1 MKASLYTPQ
10 CQSRWD
16 DFIATSA
23 NGTFLH
29 RRAYMDYHADRF
41 TDCSLMF
48 EDDAAGRL
56 LAVLPANREGA
67 TLVSHR
73 GLTYGGL
80 IVGRR
85 HLPDGRIAEVIEAI
99 VDWCKENGINQI
111 DYRPVPHIYHRYP
124 SEADISDL
132 LRRGAQLSGAVVSS
146 AIPLCEPRVD
156 NESMRQAVR
165 KAEAA
170 GLRTGYSTD
179 LTAFH
184 SMLCACLAERHDA
197 RPVHTLA
204 ELQLLAGRFPSNIR
218 MLGVYDHTDTLCGG
232 TLLYITDTV
241 VHTQYIA
248 TTARGRQLGAVAL
261 AVSALCKE
269 FGATGKRYLDFG
281 TSMEPTTGQLN
292 QGLSTQKYALGAR
305 PTLYLRLILPILP

>member
-1 MKASLYTPQ
+1 MKITPYTPQ
-10 CQSRWD
+10 SRNRWD

-29 RRAYMDYHADRF
+29 LRGYMDYHADRF
-41 TDCSLMF
+41 TDCSLMI
-48 EDDAAGRL
+48 EDEPTGRL
-56 LAVLPANREGA
+56 LAVLPANREGT

-85 HLPDGRIAEVIEAI
+85 HLPDCRMAEVADTVAE
-99 VDWCKENGINQI
+99 WCKVNGINRI

-124 SEADISDL
+124 SEADIAAL
-132 LRRGAQLSGAVVSS
+132 LHRGAIFTDAVVSS
-146 AIPLCEPRVD
+146 AISLREPRVD

-170 GLRTGYSTD
+170 GLRTRYSTD

-184 SMLCACLAERHDA
+184 AMLCACLAERHDA

-204 ELQLLAGRFPSNIR
+204 ELQLLAGRFPDNIR
-218 MLGVYDHTDTLCGG
+218 MLGVYSQDRTLCGG
-232 TLLYITDTV
+232 ILLYITDTV

-248 TTARGRQLGAVAL
+248 TTAYGRQHGAIPL
-261 AVSALCKE
+261 AVSELCKE
-269 FGATGKRYLDFG
+269 FCGTKKQYLDFG
-281 TSMEPTTGQLN
+281 TSVEPANGQLN
-292 QGLSTQKYALGAR
+292 KGLS
-305 PTLYLRLILPILP
+305 